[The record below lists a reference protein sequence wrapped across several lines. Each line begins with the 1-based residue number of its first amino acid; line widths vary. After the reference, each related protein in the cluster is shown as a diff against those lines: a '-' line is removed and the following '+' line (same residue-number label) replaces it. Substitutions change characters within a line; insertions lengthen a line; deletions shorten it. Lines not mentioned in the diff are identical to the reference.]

1 MAKMDY
7 NSSTFRNSA
16 IDKLNGR
23 FGKDPDK
30 PKVEGPVNLMGVQNA
45 LNKGVA
51 SLKNFGKKVA
61 DAEINNPLY
70 VEKREGYSRDQS
82 GNVTGYTDTK
92 RRQGISGDR
101 SVTKVKTEFKSG
113 ATSYTKSATN
123 PKGGR
128 MIEVTKDKSSKG
140 DVVKRRTRFTSDGD
154 VMTSRSRSK
163 TGKFFQ

>member
-1 MAKMDY
+1 MDY
-7 NSSTFRNSA
+7 NSSSFRNGA
-16 IDKLNGR
+16 IDKLKGK
-23 FGKDPDK
+23 FGQDPDK
-30 PKVEGPVNLMGVQNA
+30 PKVAGPINLMGVQNA

-82 GNVTGYTDTK
+82 GNVTGSTYTK
-92 RRQGISGDR
+92 RRQGVSGDR

-140 DVVKRRTRFTSDGD
+140 DVVKRRTRFDEEGD
-154 VMTSRSRSK
+154 IMTSRSRSK